1 MKQNRNISGKQQG
14 SEKMMRRL
22 DKENSHGLA
31 WLWNARGFGPTA
43 ADPTN
48 REPLTRGKHAF
59 DGCRNRNI
67 QGTCRSAHSPKYTR
81 RWREETK
88 KSSLWSWLRSD
99 LLAVLGANAQRQ
111 PIQILNL
118 HRTSVGTDTA
128 TTCMQDLGTL
138 LLGAAKIWAASNR
151 LISPISHIS
160 GIFRT
165 VFAQDQR
172 SLTMNDQGCRT
183 PTLASRIKH
192 QTQTIVSAAHQICYL
207 EIRPRSPTIPKQSH
221 PRKHIHI
228 KRNFYQK
235 QPPNCQSERSL
246 KFRCLRLSI
255 SLARAIFAMDG
266 TRASMQRE
274 TALRDI
280 HPLVSLDYLRVQ
292 NSLPLVLFSNRC
304 P

>member
-1 MKQNRNISGKQQG
+1 
-14 SEKMMRRL
+14 
-22 DKENSHGLA
+22 
-31 WLWNARGFGPTA
+31 
-43 ADPTN
+43 
-48 REPLTRGKHAF
+48 
-59 DGCRNRNI
+59 
-67 QGTCRSAHSPKYTR
+67 
-81 RWREETK
+81 
-88 KSSLWSWLRSD
+88 
-99 LLAVLGANAQRQ
+99 
-111 PIQILNL
+111 
-118 HRTSVGTDTA
+118 
-128 TTCMQDLGTL
+128 MQDLGTL

-235 QPPNCQSERSL
+235 QPPNCQSGRSQ
-246 KFRCLRLSI
+246 CLHAAPCDVPI
-255 SLARAIFAMDG
+255 SRPSYSRKKLEI
-266 TRASMQRE
+266 
-274 TALRDI
+274 
-280 HPLVSLDYLRVQ
+280 
-292 NSLPLVLFSNRC
+292 
-304 P
+304 